1 MKFVRKNQNIQPY
14 VDTIFSVVQA
24 AKADPEAINATA
36 GCLYDEEGKMCRGEC
51 KEEWESII
59 RVRRTRLSFKGKVA
73 TCIKPYCKKKLYHK
87 YVSVT

>member
-36 GCLYDEEGKMCRGEC
+36 GCLYDEEGKMFTYNCVYESERKIPAAKRAAYAASPAGN
-51 KEEWESII
+51 KEYLQLIGDF
-59 RVRRTRLSFKGKVA
+59 VLD
-73 TCIKPYCKKKLYHK
+73 
-87 YVSVT
+87 